1 MKKKLLFLFV
11 FGMLFAFLPAVQVSA
26 KAQSNQP
33 QLARNYFEQGQFE
46 KAILSYKKALKENPS
61 NQTVIK
67 GLVKSYQ
74 ELEYYADAELLL
86 EQGIRGGRYKG
97 LFLVELGYN
106 YQLQDQDTLAR
117 RAYNEAIT
125 LIVENKTSPYQ
136 VGRAFQEHNLLEE
149 AVLTYEAGMVNNPI
163 SNFDLELAKIYGE
176 LGQIEKM
183 FSSYLDL
190 VNRKATYISVAQR
203 NFGQYVT
210 EDPFNEANG
219 IFRKLL
225 LRRLQQEQNVLYN
238 SLLSWLFIQQ
248 KDYRK
253 AFAQEKAI
261 FKRTDGNI
269 DGLID
274 LANITIEDNA
284 PEVAREVLAHIKEVS
299 YDDGIKIEAEQMLLG
314 IDIELST
321 TSEERQSIKT
331 RYEALLIEQG
341 TGDLTVPLQID
352 YAHFTAFNMG
362 LVQEGVSY
370 LKERIIEPHGRFD
383 EARLKMELADIL
395 VLDEKF
401 NQALIYYSQVQNK
414 IKNNVISQEARFK
427 VAKTS
432 YYKGDFAWAE
442 TQLKV
447 LKSGATQ
454 LIAND
459 ALELLLV
466 IRDNSQDDSLQT
478 ALRKFAKADLLA
490 YQNKPQEAITAYQ
503 KILEDHKGEDI
514 EDEAFLAQALLFET
528 DGAFAKAKKNYL
540 SIIDFYSD
548 GILAD
553 EAHYRLAKLYEN
565 HLDKPE
571 KAKSNYERIIFDFAD
586 SIYYV
591 EAQKRYRAL
600 RGDSLN

>member
-1 MKKKLLFLFV
+1 MSKKLFFLV
-11 FGMLFAFLPAVQVSA
+11 FFGCTLVFLPIRQAGI
-26 KAQSNQP
+26 KAQSKQAK
-33 QLARNYFEQGQFE
+33 LALNYFEQGDYE
-46 KAILSYKKALKENPS
+46 KAILSYKKALKTNPS
-61 NQTVIK
+61 SQFIIR
-67 GLVKSYQ
+67 GLLKSYQ
-74 ELEYYADAELLL
+74 EIEAYKEAEVLLKKAK
-86 EQGIRGGRYKG
+86 EKARNKS
-97 LFLVELGYN
+97 LFLVEIGYN
-106 YQLQDQDTLAR
+106 YQLQKQDSLAQV
-117 RAYNEAIT
+117 AYKEAIT
-125 LIVENKTSPYQ
+125 LSSEQKIGVSS
-136 VGRAFQEHNLLEE
+136 VGKIFQGYNLLEE
-149 AVLTYEAGMVNNPI
+149 AAQVYETSMETNPNN
-163 SNFDLELAKIYGE
+163 NFNIELAKIYGE

-190 VNRKATYISVAQR
+190 INRKSSYIATAQR
-203 NFGQYVT
+203 TFGQYIT
-210 EDPFNEANG
+210 EDPFNKANSV
-219 IFRKLL
+219 FRKLL
-225 LRRLQQEQNVLYN
+225 LKRLQKEQNVLYN

-248 KDYRK
+248 KDYMK

-261 FKRTDGNI
+261 FKRTSNI

-274 LANITIEDNA
+274 LAKVTIEDRTFNISK
-284 PEVAREVLAHIKEVS
+284 EVLSHIREES
-299 YDDGIKIEAEQMLLG
+299 YDNTIKIAAEQMLLN
-314 IDIELST
+314 IEIKNTLIT
-321 TSEERQSIKT
+321 EEKEAIKI
-331 RYEALLIEQG
+331 RYETLLTEQG
-341 TGDLTVPLQID
+341 TGEETIPLQID
-352 YAHFTAFNMG
+352 YAHFMAFNME
-362 LVQEGVSY
+362 LTQEASAY
-370 LKERIIEPHGRFD
+370 LKDRIKEPRGRFE
-383 EARLKMELADIL
+383 EAHLKMELADIL

-490 YQNKPQEAITAYQ
+490 YQNKPQEAIAAYQ
-503 KILEDHKGEDI
+503 EILEDHKGEAI

-571 KAKSNYERIIFDFAD
+571 KAKSSYERIIFDFAD